1 MVRRAWL
8 PALLLLLVACGE
20 RELFAPDDVGVL
32 VVDAVLVAGRELPE
46 IRLTRTLA
54 PDAVWNP
61 FIAGVEG
68 AIVEITCEDGAIWRF
83 VGAPGRPGVYQP
95 PGSAPVV
102 ESATR
107 YDLSVELGEERLTAS
122 TLVPEPFERVD
133 YLLLDLSGNTV
144 LDTLATYA
152 EAGDSVYSR
161 ASNRLPYDSGLFEAR
176 FPRPDA
182 AGFQVVLRSLDPG
195 SDFVIDPDFFEP
207 EDFEE
212 LERINS
218 SPAFLA
224 ERGTLRLPW
233 FAIFFEGRYRLDLFA
248 VDRNWFDY
256 VRSRPDEGGGFGF
269 GGNAGEGFDRPIF
282 HVQGGIGLFGSA
294 VVDSAGFTVLPPNP

>member
-1 MVRRAWL
+1 MFRLLL
-8 PALLLLLVACGE
+8 PVLALLLVACGE

-32 VVDAVLVAGRELPE
+32 VIDAVLVAGEDLPE

-54 PDAVWNP
+54 PDAGWNP
-61 FIAGVEG
+61 FVAGVEG
-68 AIVEITCEDGAIWRF
+68 ARVEVMREDGTTWRF
-83 VGAPGRPGVYQP
+83 NAVPGRPGIYQP
-95 PGSAPVV
+95 PAAAPAI
-102 ESATR
+102 EAATR
-107 YDLSVELGEERLTAS
+107 YDLEVVVGGEERLRAS
-122 TLVPEPFERVD
+122 TLVPPRFERVD
-133 YLLLDLSGNTV
+133 YLLLDRSGNTV

-152 EAGDSVYSR
+152 EAGDSVYTR

-176 FPRPDA
+176 FPRPMA
-182 AGFQVVLRSLDPG
+182 AGFQVVLRSLDPN

-224 ERGTLRLPW
+224 GEGTLRLPW

-282 HVQGGIGLFGSA
+282 HVEGGIGLFGSA